1 MTLKYRCF
9 TRGDFLL
16 GKILILI
23 QFILPIYSYAY
34 TDPKVGGT
42 VNLPKALEKSL
53 KPQGILFVFAKKA
66 GPDSG
71 PNDHQPPLAV
81 IKISAPKFP
90 QAFVI
95 TPKNVMIPGTPFE
108 GPFHVIARYAPNGD
122 AMSSPDSLE
131 GIDPKFPVADLGN
144 KNLQIQLQAK
154 AK

>member
-1 MTLKYRCF
+1 MKNILTFIVILYSFNCF
-9 TRGDFLL
+9 SF
-16 GKILILI
+16 
-23 QFILPIYSYAY
+23 

-42 VNLPKALEKSL
+42 VILPKYLEKSL
-53 KPQGILFVFAKKA
+53 KPQGVLFVFAKKA

-71 PNDHQPPLAV
+71 ITDRRPPTAV
-81 IKISAPKFP
+81 LKISSPKFP

-95 TPKNVMIPGTPFE
+95 TPKNVMIPGTAFE

-131 GIDPKFPVADLGN
+131 GIDPKFPVSDLGN
-144 KNLQIQLQAK
+144 KNLQIVLQAK

>member
-1 MTLKYRCF
+1 MRKF
-9 TRGDFLL
+9 
-16 GKILILI
+16 LILVQI
-23 QFILPIYSYAY
+23 ILPVCSFAF

-53 KPQGILFVFAKKA
+53 KPQGVLFVYAKKA

-81 IKISAPKFP
+81 IKIASPKFP

-108 GPFHVIARYAPNGD
+108 GPLHVIARYAPNGD

-131 GIDPKFPVADLGN
+131 GIDPKFPVTELGN
-144 KNLQIQLQAK
+144 KNLQIQLQSK

>member
-1 MTLKYRCF
+1 VKK
-9 TRGDFLL
+9 LL
-16 GKILILI
+16 IMI
-23 QFILPIYSYAY
+23 QLLLPVFAHAF

-42 VNLPKALEKSL
+42 VVLPKSLERSL
-53 KPQGILFVFAKKA
+53 RPQGVLFVFAKKA

-71 PNDHQPPLAV
+71 VTDRQPPTAV
-81 IKISAPKFP
+81 IKINSPKFP

-131 GIDPKFPVADLGN
+131 GIDPKFPVSELGN
-144 KNLQIQLQAK
+144 KNLQIILQSK
-154 AK
+154 SK